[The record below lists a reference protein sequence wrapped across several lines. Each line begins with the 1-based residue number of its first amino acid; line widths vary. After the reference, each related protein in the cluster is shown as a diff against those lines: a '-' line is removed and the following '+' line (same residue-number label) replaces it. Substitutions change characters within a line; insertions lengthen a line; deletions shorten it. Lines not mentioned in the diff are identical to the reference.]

1 MEWAQ
6 GEKFRSYLSRD
17 IYVQDL
23 GLCAAECAG
32 AAHTRRHGA
41 ANGLSCRRQVRPHP
55 ADPSHFTR
63 RAVAAVAKRWSW
75 LSQLRM
81 LRSAAAVAARWQLIG
96 HCRCTG
102 LLPRIICEGP
112 VMLTGALAI
121 LVARWWWPCWLAADM
136 CKAHLCPSRD
146 AGSDESGAHRLLACA
161 CGIRVH
167 VPRER
172 PRQSAPRSFRSSLRR
187 HSSQAQAHAFAE
199 AVRPS
204 VLPHRLLRCAR
215 VPQSH
220 LCLSL
225 RADPRL
231 GRCSPTP
238 RWQIRLPS
246 TASGCEPTDGG
257 RLGSHT
263 ARRS

>member
-1 MEWAQ
+1 MGPAR
-6 GEKFRSYLSRD
+6 KIPKLSLSRH
-17 IYVQDL
+17 IRA
-23 GLCAAECAG
+23 GFGPLCGRVCAG

-161 CGIRVH
+161 GGIRVH
-167 VPRER
+167 RGHERGQTRAHQDRFAALLTKIFELSCLCQALELAYVSARRPCTPPRD
-172 PRQSAPRSFRSSLRR
+172 
-187 HSSQAQAHAFAE
+187 
-199 AVRPS
+199 
-204 VLPHRLLRCAR
+204 
-215 VPQSH
+215 
-220 LCLSL
+220 LSL
-225 RADPRL
+225 LGAVPAPDCRL
-231 GRCSPTP
+231 V
-238 RWQIRLPS
+238 
-246 TASGCEPTDGG
+246 
-257 RLGSHT
+257 
-263 ARRS
+263 

>member
-1 MEWAQ
+1 MEWGQ
-6 GEKFRSYLSRD
+6 GEKSRSYLSRD

-63 RAVAAVAKRWSW
+63 RAVAAVAKRWRW

-96 HCRCTG
+96 HFRCTG

-161 CGIRVH
+161 GGIRVH
-167 VPRER
+167 LGHERGHARAHQECFARRWSATLKSSSSPCLRQGGAAIRAPASPALMR
-172 PRQSAPRSFRSSLRR
+172 PRAPTASM
-187 HSSQAQAHAFAE
+187 
-199 AVRPS
+199 S
-204 VLPHRLLRCAR
+204 VL
-215 VPQSH
+215 
-220 LCLSL
+220 
-225 RADPRL
+225 
-231 GRCSPTP
+231 
-238 RWQIRLPS
+238 
-246 TASGCEPTDGG
+246 
-257 RLGSHT
+257 
-263 ARRS
+263 ARRPAVGSVLTYPAMADTPAFHRIGVRAN

>member
-161 CGIRVH
+161 GGIRVH
-167 VPRER
+167 LGHER
-172 PRQSAPRSFRSSLRR
+172 GHAR
-187 HSSQAQAHAFAE
+187 AHQDRF
-199 AVRPS
+199 
-204 VLPHRLLRCAR
+204 
-215 VPQSH
+215 
-220 LCLSL
+220 
-225 RADPRL
+225 
-231 GRCSPTP
+231 
-238 RWQIRLPS
+238 
-246 TASGCEPTDGG
+246 
-257 RLGSHT
+257 
-263 ARRS
+263 ARR